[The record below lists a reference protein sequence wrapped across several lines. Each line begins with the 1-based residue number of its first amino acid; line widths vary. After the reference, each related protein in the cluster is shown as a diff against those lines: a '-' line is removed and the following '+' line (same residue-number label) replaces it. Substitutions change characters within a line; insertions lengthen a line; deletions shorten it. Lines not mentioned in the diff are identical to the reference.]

1 MNGCL
6 SEVHLLQGGKFHRYW
21 ISWVRDFYRG
31 RSTYFKSRRWIMKH
45 NFCYIDT
52 TDTHINRFQTSVL
65 SHIKTRLQL
74 QINLNVLP
82 NKFLYSLKRIVF
94 RTDCHLLLS
103 LLNTFSCFP
112 HSVRLV
118 FITCVSVMHN
128 LCFSYW
134 LSLLS
139 WATSSAPLLLKIID
153 LP

>member
-1 MNGCL
+1 MRRKVFLRTTMNGCL

-74 QINLNVLP
+74 QINLNFLP

-94 RTDCHLLLS
+94 RTDCYFHFLTNVFL
-103 LLNTFSCFP
+103 FSSFCSAGLY
-112 HSVRLV
+112 H
-118 FITCVSVMHN
+118 
-128 LCFSYW
+128 LCFCYA
-134 LSLLS
+134 LSMLFSLTFPS
-139 WATSSAPLLLKIID
+139 LMSH
-153 LP
+153 